1 MIKCFFFFS
10 VFFCATLTINAQ
22 KAIKPNYHPPL
33 KIPLILAS
41 NFGELRPN
49 HFHMGI
55 DIKTKGK
62 TGFRLYSIEDGFVS
76 RIKVSPFG
84 YGNVIYIDHPNGI
97 TSVYAHCLEFN
108 EAIDSIVKS
117 FQSKSEKFE
126 VDLHFLK
133 GDIPL
138 KRGQIIGFS
147 GNSGGSTAPHLHF
160 ELRNT
165 ESEHALN
172 PLLFGFDIEDHQRPE
187 IRGVKVYGLTKDG
200 YRIKNRS
207 LKRVVER
214 GKTTNSISGEVIRI
228 PFNYLSKTGGIGFAF
243 DVIDR
248 LDGASNKCGLYG
260 SYLIIDGD
268 TIFGQKTERVPFAS
282 TRYVNSHK
290 DFQEY
295 AILKKKF
302 HKAFRTKEN
311 PLPIYINDNLGV
323 FKPVPD
329 KKYKAKYV
337 AFDVKMNTSILEFDF
352 IVEKGNLLKLLPEI
366 RDSSLLM
373 PSETKLVINGDVRVE
388 FGRSTTYEPLSIR
401 QKLIGSKIG
410 VASVPV
416 QNMYKIIINRKVA
429 QDGSHYLKM
438 TTAKG
443 KTRFVNVMYDRD
455 MLVFEPKYFGNYT
468 LVRDTISPV
477 ITPIQFSK
485 NSTVL
490 NGEKLQWTIRDN
502 ATGIDDYDL
511 FIDGKWV
518 LLEYDG
524 KKSRFTYRRK
534 PSFKGVKSIRL
545 VASDSCGNRQE
556 WKTKLEFK

>member
-1 MIKCFFFFS
+1 MIKCFFFFF

-207 LKRVVER
+207 LKRVVEP
-214 GKTTNSISGEVIRI
+214 GKTT
-228 PFNYLSKTGGIGFAF
+228 
-243 DVIDR
+243 
-248 LDGASNKCGLYG
+248 
-260 SYLIIDGD
+260 
-268 TIFGQKTERVPFAS
+268 
-282 TRYVNSHK
+282 
-290 DFQEY
+290 
-295 AILKKKF
+295 
-302 HKAFRTKEN
+302 
-311 PLPIYINDNLGV
+311 
-323 FKPVPD
+323 
-329 KKYKAKYV
+329 
-337 AFDVKMNTSILEFDF
+337 
-352 IVEKGNLLKLLPEI
+352 
-366 RDSSLLM
+366 
-373 PSETKLVINGDVRVE
+373 
-388 FGRSTTYEPLSIR
+388 
-401 QKLIGSKIG
+401 
-410 VASVPV
+410 
-416 QNMYKIIINRKVA
+416 
-429 QDGSHYLKM
+429 
-438 TTAKG
+438 
-443 KTRFVNVMYDRD
+443 
-455 MLVFEPKYFGNYT
+455 
-468 LVRDTISPV
+468 
-477 ITPIQFSK
+477 
-485 NSTVL
+485 
-490 NGEKLQWTIRDN
+490 
-502 ATGIDDYDL
+502 
-511 FIDGKWV
+511 
-518 LLEYDG
+518 
-524 KKSRFTYRRK
+524 
-534 PSFKGVKSIRL
+534 
-545 VASDSCGNRQE
+545 
-556 WKTKLEFK
+556 